1 MKVMKNFTYSLSKI
15 RDSRTN
21 WKYLLIVMILAL
33 LVSGGIWGYL
43 RCFEREISSLSKYPE
58 IKKLEKSKREKLKA
72 EEEIAN
78 WKTYRNEE
86 YGFEFKYPSD
96 AKLTEEVYK
105 DVYNVH
111 IELPFTPGTTLVEKN
126 LNVGVIA
133 EKCSETPGP
142 GIEVEKPKVVR
153 VGEIEFV
160 KEVSGEAAA
169 GSVYDDICYSTTKNG
184 YCVYLCLFLHSVN
197 PGNLPVP
204 RPDFDYEKETKIL
217 DEIISTFKF
226 IK

>member
-1 MKVMKNFTYSLSKI
+1 MKVMKNSTDSLNKI
-15 RDSRTN
+15 RDSRSN

-96 AKLTEEVYK
+96 AKLTEEVYE
-105 DVYNVH
+105 DGCNVH
-111 IELPFTPGTTLVEKN
+111 IEPPFTPGTTLVEKN
-126 LNVGVIA
+126 LDVGVIA
-133 EKCSETPGP
+133 GKCPEML
-142 GIEVEKPKVVR
+142 GIEVEKKVVR
-153 VGEIEFV
+153 IGEIEFV
-160 KEVSGEAAA
+160 KEVSGEPAA
-169 GSVYDDICYSTTKNG
+169 GSVYDYIRYSTMKNG
-184 YCVYLCLFLHSVN
+184 HCVYLCLFLHSIN

-204 RPDFDYEKETKIL
+204 RPGFDYEKETKIL

>member
-1 MKVMKNFTYSLSKI
+1 MKVMKNFADSLSKI

-58 IKKLEKSKREKLKA
+58 IKKLEKSKRGKLKA
-72 EEEIAN
+72 EEETAN
-78 WKTYRNEE
+78 WKAYRNEE

-96 AKLTEEVYK
+96 AKLTEEVHE
-105 DVYNVH
+105 DGCNVH
-111 IELPFTPGTTLVEKN
+111 IESPFTPGTTLVEKN
-126 LNVGVIA
+126 LDVGVIA
-133 EKCSETPGP
+133 GKCPEMPI
-142 GIEVEKPKVVR
+142 IEVEKPKVVR

-160 KEVSGEAAA
+160 KEVSGEPAA
-169 GSVYDDICYSTTKNG
+169 GSRYHHICYSTMKNG
-184 YCVYLCLFLHSVN
+184 YCAYLCLFLHSIN

-204 RPDFDYEKETKIL
+204 RPYFDYEKETKIL

>member
-1 MKVMKNFTYSLSKI
+1 MKAMKNFTDSLSKI
-15 RDSRTN
+15 RDLRTN

-33 LVSGGIWGYL
+33 LVSGGIWSYL

-72 EEEIAN
+72 EEETAN
-78 WKTYRNEE
+78 WKTYRDEE

-96 AKLTEEVYK
+96 SKLIEK
-105 DVYNVH
+105 GAS

-126 LNVGVIA
+126 LDAGVIA
-133 EKCSETPGP
+133 GKCPEMP
-142 GIEVEKPKVVR
+142 GIEVEKPKIVR

-169 GSVYDDICYSTTKNG
+169 GSWYDDIRYSTMKNG
-184 YCVYLCLFLHSVN
+184 YCVYLWLSLHSISS
-197 PGNLPVP
+197 GNLPVP
-204 RPDFDYEKETKIL
+204 RPGFDYEKETKIL